1 MHLPKLAARVLGERR
16 GMALLDLAVAL
27 LVLSVAF
34 LGTLAATSATAGG
47 VERSRRV
54 SAAALAAQDEMEAW
68 INRPFVQVVIGA
80 HPCTVAPPPGLSCS
94 VDVTAVATEPGGIA
108 VRRVSVTLTGGD
120 GAVVYSA
127 AGFVA
132 DGT

>member
-1 MHLPKLAARVLGERR
+1 MRLLRTSTQVWGGQR

-34 LGTLAATSATAGG
+34 LGTLAATSATGGG

-54 SAAALAAQDEMEAW
+54 SAAALAAQDEMEVW
-68 INRPFVQVVIGA
+68 INRPFVQVVVGA
-80 HPCTVAPPPGLSCS
+80 HPCSTAPPAGMTC
-94 VDVTAVATEPGGIA
+94 AVEVSTVPTDPGGIA
-108 VRRVSVTLTGGD
+108 VRRVTVTLTGAD
-120 GAVVYSA
+120 GAAVYSA

-132 DGT
+132 DGI